1 LWRLRISKFDI
12 NPRRGGIVAVGGQN
26 PVKDYGVGSGISVAV
41 QLLGF
46 KNRNSLFEF
55 RLCFRLFFPTAVRD
69 PLPSPSYEIGRNDV
83 RNSAS
88 QTLPAHYIK
97 ISRCGFWVR
106 SESRWKHHVSFYNR
120 VTLIGVSNRQ
130 RLWLLESPHT
140 RNERTRDRWR
150 KHY

>member
-69 PLPSPSYEIGRNDV
+69 PSPV
-83 RNSAS
+83 QAM
-88 QTLPAHYIK
+88 
-97 ISRCGFWVR
+97 R
-106 SESRWKHHVSFYNR
+106 SGAM
-120 VTLIGVSNRQ
+120 T
-130 RLWLLESPHT
+130 
-140 RNERTRDRWR
+140 
-150 KHY
+150 